1 MKVKELVKE
10 CERELKVV
18 RWHSN
23 YIWLLYRFF
32 GEFEEIRKGIRFD
45 DFNNVEINQFIE
57 VCDNRINR
65 AKIFLSEIAMALGF
79 AITALTIIAVLVSGT
94 LENESCSV
102 NLSCSN
108 LSCSVNQSCS
118 DNQSG
123 SIDPI
128 NAILTG
134 PYSPPF
140 KSLVIFLFAGVI
152 ILFILFGHYRTHVHA
167 WTAFKEEA
175 ILNENGKADRKTL
188 SKTRRKHC

>member
-1 MKVKELVKE
+1 MTVKELVKK

-18 RWHSN
+18 RWHSK
-23 YIWLLYRFF
+23 YIGLVLYSFL
-32 GEFEEIRKGIRFD
+32 GEFEEIRKCIQFD
-45 DFNNVEINQFIE
+45 DLNNVEIEQFIK

-65 AKIFLSEIAMALGF
+65 AKIFLSEVAMVLGF

-108 LSCSVNQSCS
+108 QSCSVNQSCS

-128 NAILTG
+128 KAILTG
-134 PYSPPF
+134 AYSSPF
-140 KSLVIFLFAGVI
+140 KSLIIFLFAGVI
-152 ILFILFGHYRTHVHA
+152 VLFILFGHYRTHVHV

-175 ILNENGKADRKTL
+175 ILNKKCKSE
-188 SKTRRKHC
+188 SKNTQ